1 VGSDTATTYGVGARG
16 QLSSAQL
23 DIGWYTTSHN
33 HGTDTGGQVTSQV
46 LFSEFSY
53 VVFPWMVPALRVEW
67 VTLAPEGG
75 ASVSDV
81 HVQPGIAFLI
91 RPNIKAV
98 LTFDWESAHGFPTTT
113 GGPLTPGG
121 QPWQGGAS
129 SWGPLQ
135 IAPPASGSNRSE
147 FESIAIFLAWAM

>member
-1 VGSDTATTYGVGARG
+1 MNPEKPWAETALGVYGFAYQSNSRFDTSAGAPVGSDTATTYGVGARG

-33 HGTDTGGQVTSQV
+33 HGTDTGGPVTSQV

-81 HVQPGIAFLI
+81 HVEPGIAFLI

-98 LTFDWESAHGFPTTT
+98 LTFDWESAHGFPSTT
-113 GGPLTPGG
+113 G
-121 QPWQGGAS
+121 W
-129 SWGPLQ
+129 
-135 IAPPASGSNRSE
+135 NR
-147 FESIAIFLAWAM
+147 